1 MERKT
6 TMLALMGLNALFYGI
21 DLLILYQRY
30 FENPQKYSQTFSFN
44 MLLTFALSLFLMIP
58 TIIAYFMFFN
68 YLKQRERI
76 ELLGNMLMVTMINL
90 AFVAIA
96 AFVPQAYAT

>member
-6 TMLALMGLNALFYGI
+6 TMLALMGLNALFYAI

-30 FENPQKYSQTFSFN
+30 FEDPQRYSHTFSFN
-44 MLLTFALSLFLMIP
+44 MILTFAMSLFLMIP
-58 TIIAYFMFFN
+58 TVIAYFMFFN

-76 ELLGNMLMVTMINL
+76 ELLGNMLMITMINL
-90 AFVAIA
+90 AFVALA
-96 AFVPQAYAT
+96 VFVPQAYAT